1 VSLAFYF
8 ILSYLIGAFPSAV
21 VLGRLLRGVDVRKH
35 GSGNAGGTNA
45 WRVLGWK
52 IGVPVMLLDVAKG
65 AVCAVGISRLPLGAV
80 PVDPQTLAV
89 LCGLVAVLGH
99 VFPIYIGFRGGKGVG
114 TAAGMLIATA
124 PIPVG
129 FALGIFAICLFSTG
143 CVSCGS
149 MLAAWT
155 VPITIVLLNWR
166 TSIHHPLVLLIVTL
180 ALAAFI
186 TITHRKNIVRILR
199 GEEKTFPQLQLW
211 RRWLRR

>member
-1 VSLAFYF
+1 VNLVYYF
-8 ILSYLIGAFPSAV
+8 ALSYLIGAFPSAV
-21 VLGRLLRGVDVRKH
+21 VLGRMLRGVDVRRH

-65 AVCAVGISRLPLGAV
+65 AICAAGISRLPLGPV

-99 VFPIYIGFRGGKGVG
+99 VFPVYIGFRGGKGVG

-124 PIPVG
+124 PIPVAFAAAA
-129 FALGIFAICLFSTG
+129 FALCLFSFG

-155 VPITIVLLNWR
+155 VPVSILLLNWLS
-166 TSIHHPLVLLIVTL
+166 TIQHPLVLTIITL
-180 ALAAFI
+180 ALAVFI
-186 TITHRKNIVRILR
+186 TITHRKNIGRILR
-199 GEEKTFPQLQLW
+199 REEKTFPQVQLW
-211 RRWLRR
+211 KRWIRR

>member
-1 VSLAFYF
+1 MSLAYYF
-8 ILSYLIGAFPSAV
+8 VLCYLIGAFPSAV
-21 VLGRLLRGVDVRKH
+21 VIGRLVRGVDVRNH

-65 AVCAVGISRLPLGAV
+65 AICAAGISRLPLGAV
-80 PVDPQTLAV
+80 PVDAQTLAV

-124 PIPVG
+124 PIPVL
-129 FALGIFAICLFSTG
+129 FALGVFALCLFSSG

-155 VPITIVLLNWR
+155 VPIAILLLSR
-166 TSIHHPLVLLIVTL
+166 LSSIQHPLVLTIVTF

-186 TITHRKNIVRILR
+186 TITHRKNIGRILR
-199 GEEKTFPQLQLW
+199 GEEKIFPQLQLW
-211 RRWLRR
+211 RRWGHR